1 MKFKKENLYEGLDD
15 RTTKA
20 LKDYHKYACLEEDA
34 PIGEIDEWALTAA
47 CVDNAYE
54 KCDLRKALQEKFLR
68 EETVEDAARKID
80 AEVEVVNDKT
90 QLEEL
95 LDEKLEIAERK
106 HRMAMKR
113 GEQAYDFPNVMLIS
127 DPGFGKTEITKKWA
141 KENNINL
148 FILSLS
154 TAGPET
160 FGGIVA
166 RDPDDPRYATVLG
179 TRALDALD
187 RERSVLFLDEYN
199 RAKTDIR
206 GLVLTLVQDH
216 KLPDPVS
223 KEEGGDGLRYFPNYL
238 FTIAAMNYDDGSDI
252 GAKQLGGAEKNRFDR
267 YEISPSPLELLRHL
281 KSAYAR
287 NIEDAAN
294 DKEKA
299 KLVGQLALAE
309 AILGNKKFRF
319 NTHQEFVE
327 GQDDPRFN
335 QTSYRSFTTLLEA
348 TDGTKENL
356 LKKWSRFCDY
366 NQKATIEAI
375 LTNYVDVKD
384 KANQAIAGGTE
395 SEVFKQEKSDLDK
408 LADAFPG
415 LFD

>member
-54 KCDLRKALQEKFLR
+54 KCDLRKALQEKFLK

-106 HRMAMKR
+106 QYRAKKR
-113 GEQAYDFPNVMLIS
+113 GEQAYDFPNVMLVS

-148 FILSLS
+148 FILNLG

-166 RDPDDPRYATVLG
+166 RDADDPRYSTVLG

-216 KLPDPVS
+216 KLPDPAS

-281 KSAYAR
+281 KSSYTR
-287 NIEDAAN
+287 DIEDAAD
-294 DKEKA
+294 DKEKS

-309 AILGNKKFRF
+309 AILSNKKFRF
-319 NTHQEFVE
+319 NTHREFVD
-327 GQDDPRFN
+327 GQEDPRFN
-335 QTSYRSFTTLLEA
+335 QTSYRSFTMLLEA
-348 TDGTKENL
+348 TNGTKEDL

-366 NQKATIEAI
+366 NQKATIEGI
-375 LTNYVDVKD
+375 LSNFVDVKD

-395 SEVFKQEKSDLDK
+395 SEVFKQEKSDIDK

>member
-1 MKFKKENLYEGLDD
+1 MKFRKENLYEGLDD

-34 PIGEIDEWALTAA
+34 PVEEIDEWALTAA

-54 KCDLRKALQEKFLR
+54 KCDLRKALQEKFLK

-90 QLEEL
+90 QLENL
-95 LDEKLEIAERK
+95 LDEKLKIAERK
-106 HRMAMKR
+106 HRVAKRR
-113 GEQAYDFPNVMLIS
+113 GEQAYDFPNVMLVS
-127 DPGFGKTEITKKWA
+127 DPGFGKTEITRKWA
-141 KENNINL
+141 RDNNINL
-148 FILSLS
+148 FMLSLS
-154 TAGPET
+154 NAGPET

-166 RDPDDPRYATVLG
+166 RDPDDPRYATTLG

-206 GLVLTLVQDH
+206 GLVLTLIQDH
-216 KLPDPVS
+216 KLPDPAS
-223 KEEGGDGLRYFPNYL
+223 KEEGGDGFRYFPNFL
-238 FTIAAMNYDDGSDI
+238 FTVAAMNYDDGSDV

-281 KSAYAR
+281 KSSYTR
-287 NIEDAAN
+287 DIEEAEDEE
-294 DKEKA
+294 EKA
-299 KLVGQLALAE
+299 ELTGKLALAE
-309 AILGNKKFRF
+309 TILGNKKFRF

-335 QTSYRSFTTLLEA
+335 QTSYRSFTMLLEA
-348 TDGTKENL
+348 TDGTKEDL

-366 NQKATIEAI
+366 NQKANVEAI

-395 SEVFKQEKSDLDK
+395 SDVFSQEKSDLDK